1 MSRRWPA
8 PQLSQSTE
16 KMIAI
21 ASTAM
26 EVWAIVVAA
35 GSGTRFGRLKQLDP
49 LGPKRV
55 LDWSV
60 DAMPSPQR
68 TIIVVPADQIET
80 INLPD
85 HTVVAGGATRSASVR
100 AGLAA
105 LPSSASHVLI
115 HDGARPLVSPAVIA
129 RVVQAMK
136 TADGVIPVIPV
147 TDTLRHHDGSPVD
160 RSELVAVQTPQGFS
174 VSILQTAHASGNDA
188 TDDAGLVTAAGGV
201 VVHVEGDPANIK
213 VTVPSDLLV
222 AEALLR
228 ERD

>member
-1 MSRRWPA
+1 
-8 PQLSQSTE
+8 
-16 KMIAI
+16 
-21 ASTAM
+21 M

-49 LGPKRV
+49 LGSKRV

-60 DAMPSPQR
+60 EAMPSPQQ

-80 INLPD
+80 INLPSQ
-85 HTVVAGGATRSASVR
+85 TVVAGGATRSASVR

-115 HDGARPLVSPAVIA
+115 HDGARPLVSAEVIA
-129 RVVQAMK
+129 RVVEAMK

-147 TDTLRHHDGSPVD
+147 TDTLRRHDGSPVD

-174 VSILQTAHASGNDA
+174 VSILQAAHANGGDA
-188 TDDAGLVTAAGGV
+188 TDDARLVTAVGGV
-201 VVHVEGDPANIK
+201 VVHVEGDPTNIK
-213 VTVPSDLLV
+213 VTVPSDLKV
-222 AEALLR
+222 AGALLDGLDGH
-228 ERD
+228 E